1 MAEICLSSLDI
12 FYKRQYNIMDTVVDK
27 AIRVEWFF
35 RLNSV
40 LIGFVALRSEY
51 ASILRSGRRAAKKRC
66 WPKIFDL
73 KRRNIPF
80 QEPLYPNCFVY
91 AHRGKDNSM
100 SKASDFFASMAHK
113 RVTICGIGH
122 NNIPVI
128 HQFLQAGAAVTAC
141 DRRSEAE
148 LGDTAEE
155 LRAAGARLCL
165 GEGYLDDLSGDL
177 ILRTPGM
184 KPYLPAFEKARAQGM
199 TVTSEMELFFALC
212 EAPIYAVTGSDG
224 KTTTTTIIAGL
235 LDAAGVK
242 TFVGGNI
249 GRALLPYVEQ
259 ITPQDAAVVEL
270 SSFQLTGMRQS
281 PHVGVV
287 TNVAPNHLDWHT
299 DMQEYIDAKRNLV
312 LYQRAGDRAVLNAD
326 NAITAGFAEGL
337 HSAVWRFSRRGRVD
351 TGCWLDEQRR
361 IVVTADGKDTVVMA
375 ADDIR
380 LPGDHNIENYM
391 AAIAAVWGR
400 VPSEAIRRFAEAFG
414 GVEHRCELVR
424 TRAGVRWYNDS
435 IGTSPSRTI
444 AGLKAFRQKVI
455 LIAGGYDKH
464 IPYTPL
470 GPVAAEKVQAAIL
483 LGATADAIESSIR
496 ACSALPILRVETMEQ
511 AVQAAADMAQP
522 GDIVFMSPASASFDL
537 YKNFEERGN
546 HFKRLVCA
554 LPEKE

>member
-1 MAEICLSSLDI
+1 
-12 FYKRQYNIMDTVVDK
+12 
-27 AIRVEWFF
+27 
-35 RLNSV
+35 
-40 LIGFVALRSEY
+40 
-51 ASILRSGRRAAKKRC
+51 
-66 WPKIFDL
+66 
-73 KRRNIPF
+73 
-80 QEPLYPNCFVY
+80 
-91 AHRGKDNSM
+91 
-100 SKASDFFASMAHK
+100 
-113 RVTICGIGH
+113 
-122 NNIPVI
+122 
-128 HQFLQAGAAVTAC
+128 
-141 DRRSEAE
+141 
-148 LGDTAEE
+148 
-155 LRAAGARLCL
+155 
-165 GEGYLDDLSGDL
+165 
-177 ILRTPGM
+177 
-184 KPYLPAFEKARAQGM
+184 
-199 TVTSEMELFFALC
+199 
-212 EAPIYAVTGSDG
+212 
-224 KTTTTTIIAGL
+224 
-235 LDAAGVK
+235 
-242 TFVGGNI
+242 
-249 GRALLPYVEQ
+249 
-259 ITPQDAAVVEL
+259 
-270 SSFQLTGMRQS
+270 
-281 PHVGVV
+281 
-287 TNVAPNHLDWHT
+287 
-299 DMQEYIDAKRNLV
+299 
-312 LYQRAGDRAVLNAD
+312 
-326 NAITAGFAEGL
+326 
-337 HSAVWRFSRRGRVD
+337 
-351 TGCWLDEQRR
+351 
-361 IVVTADGKDTVVMA
+361 MA

-511 AVQAAADMAQP
+511 AVQTAADMAQP